1 MAPTVALLSP
11 GAMGAV
17 VGQVLRQHGATVITS
32 LEGRSEA
39 SAARAREAGLE
50 AVSDDDELVDRADL
64 LLSILVPAEVVRVA
78 ERVAAAVKS
87 TGSSLVFVDCNAV
100 APHTGRQVADIVAAA
115 GATAV
120 DAGIIGGPPR
130 RPGTTRFYASGA
142 QADRFAVLGDYGL
155 DVRVLGPE
163 IGQASAFK
171 MCYAAQTK
179 GRYAIFLESLVTAAR
194 LGLYDELI
202 AELQLSQMATY
213 EDTARSLP
221 GIPSKAGRWIG
232 EMEEIAA
239 TFGGIGLPPQMF
251 AGAAEVYRYVS
262 EATAGDSADDGEA
275 EDRLRQVVE
284 ALARALP

>member
-115 GATAV
+115 G
-120 DAGIIGGPPR
+120 GPKKVIAKEFKYSKTDKPIEI
-130 RPGTTRFYASGA
+130 TLKAASGKTLLCG
-142 QADRFAVLGDYGL
+142 VEL
-155 DVRVLGPE
+155 
-163 IGQASAFK
+163 
-171 MCYAAQTK
+171 
-179 GRYAIFLESLVTAAR
+179 LV
-194 LGLYDELI
+194 E
-202 AELQLSQMATY
+202 
-213 EDTARSLP
+213 
-221 GIPSKAGRWIG
+221 KK
-232 EMEEIAA
+232 
-239 TFGGIGLPPQMF
+239 
-251 AGAAEVYRYVS
+251 
-262 EATAGDSADDGEA
+262 
-275 EDRLRQVVE
+275 
-284 ALARALP
+284 